1 MDVGSVATS
10 SYNGIASVNIDGNT
24 ICSLFGIFDC
34 SDSQIN
40 FDCNRDLIARMRQ
53 KLDAD
58 NLCFLIIDE
67 VSTLDSKI
75 IALLDLRLQQLFKNT
90 LAFGGVP
97 LIFAGDF
104 NQLGPVQKTFLP
116 RDMMKWAS
124 RLRITK
130 QLHNPQEPAT
140 TNDTPS
146 HVTGGCNATDPGKFQ
161 NTINSAFL
169 RLKTA
174 KRKSKADRKQ
184 DKEAQQFKPHTLS
197 YRGCFLFSKLHRYH
211 LSQQMRACEDK
222 QHYEFVHKLSKG
234 EPVQLQ
240 DILRYKHLTQED
252 IDGAPDAWTY
262 APVLVTTN

>member
-1 MDVGSVATS
+1 VLAYFIEVATYKLSKLCNPTWIELLNNGIAPPRILLTGDPGTGKSYIIDTIRVLADIMDVGSVATS

-40 FDCNRDLIARMRQ
+40 FDCDRDLIARMRQ

-124 RLRITK
+124 
-130 QLHNPQEPAT
+130 
-140 TNDTPS
+140 
-146 HVTGGCNATDPGKFQ
+146 
-161 NTINSAFL
+161 
-169 RLKTA
+169 
-174 KRKSKADRKQ
+174 
-184 DKEAQQFKPHTLS
+184 
-197 YRGCFLFSKLHRYH
+197 
-211 LSQQMRACEDK
+211 
-222 QHYEFVHKLSKG
+222 
-234 EPVQLQ
+234 
-240 DILRYKHLTQED
+240 
-252 IDGAPDAWTY
+252 
-262 APVLVTTN
+262 